1 MLFKLSDGA
10 VTEIDIISETF
21 RGGYCETWFYDY
33 EAQGIEYKIIK
44 DSGKVISDKELKNE
58 IYGDEAIEYS
68 DLMKFILNGTAFFE
82 KTSSNDFRIMIKN
95 YLEDFD
101 QYKDKNFYDYSD
113 LFYER
118 LR

>member
-1 MLFKLSDGA
+1 
-10 VTEIDIISETF
+10 
-21 RGGYCETWFYDY
+21 
-33 EAQGIEYKIIK
+33 
-44 DSGKVISDKELKNE
+44 
-58 IYGDEAIEYS
+58 
-68 DLMKFILNGTAFFE
+68 MKFILNGTTFFE